1 MRGGGERKVE
11 EVEEMEVGG
20 KKRKVT
26 NVTQL
31 SPAFIPFPY
40 FALFGSS
47 INKRVLRRVIS

>member
-47 INKRVLRRVIS
+47 INKPVLRRVIS